1 MTQYRKITENMAGK
15 LKPKEAYLFYCLAM
29 KSDFRTNLSNIKQ
42 KSLAEYYGIK
52 DTDQISDW
60 LYKFQSQ
67 GLLRIIKLNVKG
79 QYGKFHRC
87 KYQLNTD
94 NYVFISEVLHDE
106 PIKNQLKGFLIL
118 LKCKCLNGTNTT
130 KYSQNQL
137 AKELGIATGTISNY
151 MKQAIDNGYI
161 RVRQGNDYK
170 YYNFKFEEK
179 TNKEALATN
188 TLFLIKENWKQN
200 KLTEQFYDIKEKHY
214 GSY

>member
-60 LYKFQSQ
+60 LYKFQSC

-79 QYGKFHRC
+79 QYGKFQRC
-87 KYQLNTD
+87 RYQLNTD
-94 NYVFISEVLHDE
+94 NYVFISEILHDE
-106 PIKNQLKGFLIL
+106 PISSQLKGFLIM

-151 MKQAIDNGYI
+151 MKQAIANGYI
-161 RVRQGNDYK
+161 SKDKNGIHLLREDIFNIAK
-170 YYNFKFEEK
+170 MPKSNFRNKKIKSEK
-179 TNKEALATN
+179 PIQMPIIIL
-188 TLFLIKENWKQN
+188 
-200 KLTEQFYDIKEKHY
+200 D
-214 GSY
+214 

>member
-1 MTQYRKITENMAGK
+1 MTQYRKISKNMAGK

-67 GLLRIIKLNVKG
+67 GLLRIIKFNVKG

-106 PIKNQLKGFLIL
+106 PISSQLKGFLIL
-118 LKCKCLNGTNTT
+118 LKCKCLSGKNTT
-130 KYSQNQL
+130 LYS
-137 AKELGIATGTISNY
+137 
-151 MKQAIDNGYI
+151 
-161 RVRQGNDYK
+161 
-170 YYNFKFEEK
+170 
-179 TNKEALATN
+179 
-188 TLFLIKENWKQN
+188 
-200 KLTEQFYDIKEKHY
+200 
-214 GSY
+214 

>member
-1 MTQYRKITENMAGK
+1 MAGK

-94 NYVFISEVLHDE
+94 NYVFISEALHDE

-137 AKELGIATGTISNY
+137 SKELGIATGTISNY
-151 MKQAIDNGYI
+151 MKQAIANGYI
-161 RVRQGNDYK
+161 CKDENGIHLLREDIFYIAKMPKSNSRK
-170 YYNFKFEEK
+170 KKIKSEK
-179 TNKEALATN
+179 PIQMPIIIL
-188 TLFLIKENWKQN
+188 
-200 KLTEQFYDIKEKHY
+200 D
-214 GSY
+214 

>member
-29 KSDFRTNLSNIKQ
+29 KSDFRTNLSNVKQ

-52 DTDQISDW
+52 DIDQISDW

-94 NYVFISEVLHDE
+94 NYVFISEILHDE
-106 PIKNQLKGFLIL
+106 PISSQLKGFLIM

-151 MKQAIDNGYI
+151 MKQAIANGYI
-161 RVRQGNDYK
+161 SKDKNGIHLLREDIFNIAK
-170 YYNFKFEEK
+170 MPKSNFRNKKIKSEK
-179 TNKEALATN
+179 PIQMPIIIL
-188 TLFLIKENWKQN
+188 
-200 KLTEQFYDIKEKHY
+200 D
-214 GSY
+214 

>member
-1 MTQYRKITENMAGK
+1 MTQYRKITENMVGK

-67 GLLRIIKLNVKG
+67 GLLRIIKLNIKG

-94 NYVFISEVLHDE
+94 NYIFISEILHDE
-106 PIKNQLKGFLIL
+106 PISSQLKGFLIL

-151 MKQAIDNGYI
+151 MKQAIANGYI
-161 RVRQGNDYK
+161 SKDENGIHLLREDIFYIAK
-170 YYNFKFEEK
+170 MPKSNFRKKNIKSEK
-179 TNKEALATN
+179 PIQMPIIIL
-188 TLFLIKENWKQN
+188 
-200 KLTEQFYDIKEKHY
+200 D
-214 GSY
+214 

>member
-94 NYVFISEVLHDE
+94 NYVFISEILHDE
-106 PIKNQLKGFLIL
+106 PISSQLKGFLIL

-137 AKELGIATGTISNY
+137 AIELGIATGTISNY
-151 MKQAIDNGYI
+151 MKQAIANGYI
-161 RVRQGNDYK
+161 SKDKNGIHLLREDIFYIVNMPKPDFRK
-170 YYNFKFEEK
+170 RKIKSEK
-179 TNKEALATN
+179 S
-188 TLFLIKENWKQN
+188 
-200 KLTEQFYDIKEKHY
+200 TEIPYIILD
-214 GSY
+214 

>member
-1 MTQYRKITENMAGK
+1 MTQYRKITENMVGK

-60 LYKFQSQ
+60 LHKFQSQ

-94 NYVFISEVLHDE
+94 NYVFISEILHDE
-106 PIKNQLKGFLIL
+106 PISSQLKGFLIM

-151 MKQAIDNGYI
+151 MKQAIANGYI
-161 RVRQGNDYK
+161 SKDKNGIHLLREDIFNIAK
-170 YYNFKFEEK
+170 MPKSNFRNKKIKSEK
-179 TNKEALATN
+179 PIQIPYIIL
-188 TLFLIKENWKQN
+188 
-200 KLTEQFYDIKEKHY
+200 D
-214 GSY
+214 

>member
-1 MTQYRKITENMAGK
+1 MTHYRKITENMAGK

-94 NYVFISEVLHDE
+94 NYVFISEALHDE
-106 PIKNQLKGFLIL
+106 PISSQLKGFLIL

-137 AKELGIATGTISNY
+137 AEELGIGKSTISNY
-151 MKQAIDNGYI
+151 MKQAIANGYI
-161 RVRQGNDYK
+161 SKDENGIHLLREDIFYIAK
-170 YYNFKFEEK
+170 MPKSNFRKKTIKSEK
-179 TNKEALATN
+179 PTEV
-188 TLFLIKENWKQN
+188 
-200 KLTEQFYDIKEKHY
+200 LTIILD
-214 GSY
+214 